1 MNAIRPFK
9 LEIKE
14 EEIKDLNSRLLNTRL
29 LTKLQENLGK
39 LVQI

>member
-1 MNAIRPFK
+1 MHVIRPFK

-29 LTKLQENLGK
+29 PDQGSR
-39 LVQI
+39 